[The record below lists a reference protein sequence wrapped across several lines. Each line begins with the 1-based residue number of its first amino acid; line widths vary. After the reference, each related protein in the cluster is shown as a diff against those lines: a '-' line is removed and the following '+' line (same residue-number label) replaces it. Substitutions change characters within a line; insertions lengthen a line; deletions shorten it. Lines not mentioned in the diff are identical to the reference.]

1 MAKHLL
7 PCCFINH
14 SCFLI
19 LENVSGIVKFT
30 SVSVLI
36 KHEGSGVVT
45 CCCGGQGGGGGGNHP
60 SSWCSKTQ
68 ERKTLFMSKELNW
81 CLNAWLKN

>member
-45 CCCGGQGGGGGGNHP
+45 CCCGGQGGGGGGTIQVAGAVKHRN
-60 SSWCSKTQ
+60 
-68 ERKTLFMSKELNW
+68 ERH
-81 CLNAWLKN
+81 CLCQKS